1 MTTRPFIPQPSSR
14 KTIGNEPRLSLV
26 GAGPGDPELITL
38 KAINALKTADAVL
51 YDALVDPALLDYAPN
66 AVRLFVGK
74 RAGQHYLAQ
83 EKINQLIVE
92 SAFQYGH
99 VVRLKG
105 GDPFIFGRGQEELEY
120 AAAFDIPTTYI
131 PGISSSIAVPGL
143 AGIPL
148 TTRGTNESFWVTT
161 GTTSCGVL
169 SSDIPLAAQSTA
181 TVVVLMGIGK
191 LAEIVEIF
199 RQHRGSDLPVA
210 IIQNGSRENE
220 ASVFGTLIDIQELM
234 TKGGIGAPAII
245 VLGEAV
251 SLRNKERLH
260 NNVMEAM
267 AV

>member
-1 MTTRPFIPQPSSR
+1 MTTRSFIPQPASHQAVS
-14 KTIGNEPRLSLV
+14 KAARLSLV

-38 KAINALKTADAVL
+38 KAIKALQTADAVL
-51 YDALVDPALLDYAPN
+51 YDALVDPILLDYAPN
-66 AVRLFVGK
+66 AVKLFVGK
-74 RAGQHYLAQ
+74 RAGHHYMPQ
-83 EKINQLIVE
+83 DKINQLIVE

-105 GDPFIFGRGQEELEY
+105 GDPFIFGRGQEELEF
-120 AAAFDIPTTYI
+120 AAAFDIPSTYV

-169 SSDIPLAAQSTA
+169 SSDIALAAQSSA

-191 LAEIVEIF
+191 LAEIVNIF
-199 RQHRGSDLPVA
+199 RQHRGADLPVA

-220 ASVFGTLIDIQELM
+220 ASVFGTLANIEERM
-234 TKGGIGAPAII
+234 TEEGIGAPAII
-245 VLGEAV
+245 VLGEVV
-251 SLRNKERLH
+251 SLRNIACLH
-260 NNVMEAM
+260 DSVMEVTEA
-267 AV
+267 